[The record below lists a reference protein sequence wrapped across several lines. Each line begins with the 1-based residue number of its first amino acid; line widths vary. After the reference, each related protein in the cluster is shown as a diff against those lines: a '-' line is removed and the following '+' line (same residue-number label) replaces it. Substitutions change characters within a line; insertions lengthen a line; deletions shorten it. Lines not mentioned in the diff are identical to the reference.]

1 MARTASVLLG
11 TAALLVTSLV
21 QAQHDGIKVMLLYD
35 MEGMAGATDFRYTTS
50 GHTDYYAEGRKM
62 MTADVNAAIRGLLAG
77 GATEIMVVDGHGSG
91 NRSGPDVIVEELLEP
106 AYMHYR
112 DTPFDIYMDSYD
124 QSIDAIVAVGMHAA
138 AGNQVGFLA
147 HTYTAEPVEYTV
159 NGVPFSESMIL
170 AMGAAR
176 QKIPLIMVSGDD
188 QLGEEIARHMPWVTY
203 ATVKTA
209 TGLGSADALAPEESA
224 RRIERAARDALRNL
238 DDAEL
243 PDWSGPYRFFIRY
256 QDAEQARAG
265 AMVEGADVVRTTG
278 IQFVA
283 PEFETGYRRST
294 RSISMASD
302 VGWYTAM
309 ESVIDELPNADE
321 IWLRIDERW
330 YQRWIDPHG
339 WLVQESESA
348 PRQYWGAH

>member
-1 MARTASVLLG
+1 MRESILRRAIGLL
-11 TAALLVTSLV
+11 LLVACSA
-21 QAQHDGIKVMLLYD
+21 QAQDDGIKVMLLYD
-35 MEGMAGATDFRYTTS
+35 MEGMAGATDYRYTTA
-50 GHTDYYAEGRKM
+50 GHEDYYAEGRKM
-62 MTADVNAAIRGLLAG
+62 MTADVNAAIRGLVAG

-91 NRSGPDVIVEELLEP
+91 NRGGPDVIVEELLEP
-106 AYMHYR
+106 AEMHYR

-147 HTYTAEPVEYTV
+147 HTYTAEPMEYTV

-170 AMGAAR
+170 AKGASR

-188 QLGEEIARHMPWVTY
+188 QLGTEIARHMPWVKY

-209 TGLGSADALAPEESA
+209 TGLGSAEALSPEESA
-224 RRIERAARDALRNL
+224 RRIERAARDAVRNL
-238 DDAEL
+238 DDAAL
-243 PDWSGPYRFFIRY
+243 PDWPGPYRFFVRY
-256 QDAEQARAG
+256 QDEAQARAG
-265 AMVEGADVVRTTG
+265 AMVEGAEVIRNTG
-278 IQFVA
+278 IQFQA
-283 PEFETGYRRST
+283 DEFETGYRRST

-302 VGWYTAM
+302 VGWTTAM
-309 ESVIDELPNADE
+309 ESVIDELPNAEE

-339 WLVQESESA
+339 WLVKESGSE